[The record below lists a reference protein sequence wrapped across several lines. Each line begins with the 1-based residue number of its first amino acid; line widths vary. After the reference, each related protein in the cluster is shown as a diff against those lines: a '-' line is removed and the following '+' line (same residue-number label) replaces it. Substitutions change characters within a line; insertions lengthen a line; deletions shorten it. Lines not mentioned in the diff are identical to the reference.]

1 MSRERNILPDDAV
14 ANGMGNLFSPFRVA
28 RANARNTTL
37 ALLGEFV
44 NLHRI
49 GRITAAALKCSRDHS
64 RVEDV
69 ARLLTGEGHIVA
81 RPGLRRPTA
90 SADIFPDFF
99 EGGPPRRS
107 RPEIQRASSC
117 RLRFVALTNT

>member
-37 ALLGEFV
+37 ALLGDFV
-44 NLHRI
+44 NLYRI
-49 GRITAAALKCSRDHS
+49 GRITAAALKCSRDYP

-69 ARLLTGEGHIVA
+69 ARLLDGGGSDCGAA
-81 RPGLRRPTA
+81 RFA
-90 SADIFPDFF
+90 
-99 EGGPPRRS
+99 
-107 RPEIQRASSC
+107 
-117 RLRFVALTNT
+117 